1 MNERTAVE
9 AASLLWRCVCEG
21 AVIEALPDA
30 LRPADAAQGHAIQAQ
45 LPTASGMRIAGW
57 KIAATS
63 QAGQRHINVN
73 GPLPGRILSG
83 LVVEAG
89 SEVSLDGNRMRV
101 AEPEFA
107 FRFGRTLP
115 PRAVPYA
122 TDDVLQAVESL
133 HPALEVPDSRYAVF
147 TRAGEAQLIAD
158 NACCGRFAFGA
169 PAPERWRAIDLAAH
183 AVHATVT
190 GADGRVR
197 FTRDGE
203 GRAALGDPRAALAWL
218 VNEASLRGVS
228 IEAGQLVSTGTCMVP
243 LEIAPGDA
251 VHADFGVLGAVSL
264 RFALT
269 R

>member
-1 MNERTAVE
+1 MTSD
-9 AASLLWRCVCEG
+9 AALDAARLLWRCVREG
-21 AVIEALPDA
+21 SVIDVLPDA

-45 LPTASGMRIAGW
+45 LPAASGFDVAGW

-63 QAGQRHINVN
+63 QAGQRHINVS

-89 SEVSLDGNRMRV
+89 SAVSLDGNRMRV

-115 PRAVPYA
+115 PRATPYA
-122 TDDVLQAVESL
+122 ADEVLQAVESL

-169 PAPERWRAIDLAAH
+169 AAPERWREIDLAAH
-183 AVHATVT
+183 EVHATVT
-190 GADGRVR
+190 GANGSVR
-197 FTRDGE
+197 FTREGV
-203 GRAALGDPRAALAWL
+203 GRAALGDPRAALLWL
-218 VNEASLRGVS
+218 VNDASMRGLA
-228 IEAGQLVSTGTCMVP
+228 IDAGQFVSTGTCMVP
-243 LEIAPGDA
+243 LEIAPGD
-251 VHADFGVLGAVSL
+251 VVDADFGLLGALSL
-264 RFALT
+264 RFAPA